1 MALNQRLEI
10 RQGQGLVMTP
20 QLQQAIKLLQMSNL
34 ELQEFVDQE
43 LEKNPLLERE
53 EGEPAEPREEPP
65 AAESSEASLVLS
77 EDAPPSDAATAL
89 DTDYENVYSEDS
101 AVDRPQD
108 SNRDTAASSVMESRG
123 QRLDDEDAFSLE
135 SSLSRAPTLHEHLE
149 QQLQVA
155 FTDPRDKL
163 IGSYLIDMIDESGY
177 LVADLPAIA
186 QTLVV
191 PVDVIERVLRTLQ
204 TFDPTGVG
212 ARTLA
217 ECLTLQL
224 KEKDR
229 FDPAMQVLIENL
241 PLLAKRDLATLLKL
255 TGVGHEDLS
264 DMIAEIKQLNP
275 KPGLKFGTEP
285 VQSVVPDI
293 FVRELSGGG
302 FHVELNSDT
311 LPRFLVNTRYYATVG
326 EKRKE
331 VKSYLTE
338 HLNNANWLVR
348 SLEQR
353 ARTILKVSSEIVR
366 QQDGFLVNGIAHLR
380 PLNLRAIADAIGM
393 HESTVSRVTANKY
406 MATPRGTFE
415 LKYFFTSAIQSA
427 EGGEAHSA
435 ESVRHRIREL
445 IDGETSSTVLSDD
458 KIVEVLHGAGIDI
471 ARRTVAKYRES
482 MRIPSSVDRKRLKQ
496 MSAGS
501 TGAGA
506 LESGR

>member
-34 ELQEFVDQE
+34 ELQEFVEQE

-53 EGEPAEPREEPP
+53 EGEPADPREEPV
-65 AAESSEASLVLS
+65 AAESAETSLVLN
-77 EDAPPSDAATAL
+77 EDAPPSDAAAAL
-89 DTDYENVYSEDS
+89 DTEYDNVYAEDS
-101 AVDRPQD
+101 AVDRAQEP
-108 SNRDTAASSVMESRG
+108 NRDMAGSAAVESRG
-123 QRLDDEDAFSLE
+123 QRLDNEDAYSLE
-135 SSLSRAPTLHEHLE
+135 STLTRTPTLHEHLDL
-149 QQLQVA
+149 QLHVSC
-155 FTDPRDKL
+155 TDPRDKL

-186 QTLVV
+186 QSLVV
-191 PVDVIERVLRTLQ
+191 PLEVIERVLSTLQ

-217 ECLTLQL
+217 ECLALQL

-229 FDPAMQVLIENL
+229 FDPAMQVLVENL
-241 PLLAKRDLATLLKL
+241 PLLAKRDLAALLKL
-255 TGVGHEDLS
+255 TGIGQEDLL
-264 DMIAEIKQLNP
+264 DMIAEIKLLNP

-285 VQSVVPDI
+285 MQPVVPDI
-293 FVRELSGGG
+293 FVREMASGG

-311 LPRFLVNTRYYATVG
+311 LPRFLVNSRYYAKVG
-326 EKRKE
+326 AKNKE
-331 VKSYLTE
+331 VKTYLTE

-366 QQDGFLVNGIAHLR
+366 QQDGFLVHGIAHLR

-415 LKYFFTSAIQSA
+415 LKYFFTTAIQSA

-445 IDGETSSTVLSDD
+445 IDGEEANAILSDD
-458 KIVEVLHGAGIDI
+458 KIVDVLRCAGIDI

-482 MRIPSSVDRKRLKQ
+482 MRIPSSVDRKRMKQ
-496 MSAGS
+496 MSTGS
-501 TGAGA
+501 IGPGA